1 MHDADRGR
9 AAAHAFAE
17 GLRKTVAWYLGHRA
31 CCARI
36 TEGVYQRERLGLIR
50 PAAHAAHAAHAA
62 GAARRR
68 QPHRH
73 AHRARGGVL
82 PRLAAP
88 GRLRHAQGGVEP
100 SSFGAAVLDGEG
112 TWSGSSR
119 SPTIRPATWCSWAST
134 CSARRSRSQ
143 RSLYSSLERRSFHF
157 PDHAADLHE
166 GDRHAPAAH
175 DPLRAARQLKWISVS
190 TTVPRWT
197 PSATIT
203 DEEQEMLDRLGKRRR
218 QFAFLRLHRAELFDE
233 CYRAASLRSTLM

>member
-1 MHDADRGR
+1 M
-9 AAAHAFAE
+9 
-17 GLRKTVAWYLGHRA
+17 
-31 CCARI
+31 
-36 TEGVYQRERLGLIR
+36 
-50 PAAHAAHAAHAA
+50 
-62 GAARRR
+62 
-68 QPHRH
+68 
-73 AHRARGGVL
+73 
-82 PRLAAP
+82 
-88 GRLRHAQGGVEP
+88 
-100 SSFGAAVLDGEG
+100 LDGEG
-112 TWSGSSR
+112 NVV
-119 SPTIRPATWCSWAST
+119 RPVEKPNDPPSNMVLVGIYLFRPSIQIAAESV
-134 CSARRSRSQ
+134 
-143 RSLYSSLERRSFHF
+143 LILERRSFHF